1 MRKHQ
6 RGQIIVFLLVL
17 IAILVTVLLSISTR
31 TLQQLKTSSTQERS
45 SRAFTAAEA
54 AVEAALKQDLDDI
67 IAAGGTGSIGG
78 LGSGIESAEYSV
90 AEVDDFIVDLDQD
103 DVAQID
109 LSDWTTFGGY
119 DGTITVCWEEEGSG
133 DDPSLELTFFEDDA
147 GSVSLVRYA
156 YNAVG
161 ASRDN
166 GFDAADSPVGGG
178 GCDGYENEK
187 LVDPDLTNDANAT
200 YLRIKTWYALTNL
213 KVLGVAPQVYN
224 VEGEAEALGGEQR
237 KVRTQVYPAK
247 WPPVFDFVIFDGSGD
262 ALKK

>member
-1 MRKHQ
+1 MNKRQH
-6 RGQIIVFLLVL
+6 GQVIVFLLVL
-17 IAILVTVLLSISTR
+17 VSILVTILLSISTR

-54 AVEAALKQDLDDI
+54 AVEAALRQDLDEI
-67 IAAGGTGSIGG
+67 IAAGGTGTLEG
-78 LGSGIESAEYSV
+78 LGSGIKSAEYSV
-90 AEVDDFIVDLDQD
+90 AEVEDFIVDLDQD

-109 LSDWTTFGGY
+109 LSDWTTFGAY

-133 DDPSLELTFFEDDA
+133 DDPSLELTFFENDA
-147 GSVSLVRYA
+147 GSVSLERYA

-161 ASRDN
+161 TSRDN
-166 GFDAADSPVGGG
+166 GFDLADSPVGGG
-178 GCDGYENEK
+178 ECDGYENEK
-187 LVDPDLTNDANAT
+187 AIDPDLTNDLNAT
-200 YLRIKTWYALTNL
+200 YLRIKTWYAPTTL
-213 KVLGVAPQVYN
+213 KVLGVAPQVYD
-224 VEGEAEALGGEQR
+224 VEGEAESVGGEQR